1 MGSVWF
7 GRVAKF
13 ALSAAAPV
21 AVAGADSDVLREPV
35 TFDAFPPSDVH
46 GAYEYNHIRL
56 EDP

>member
-21 AVAGADSDVLREPV
+21 AVAGADSDVLREPI
-35 TFDAFPPSDVH
+35 TFGAFPPSDVH
-46 GAYEYNHIRL
+46 DACEYNRIRL